1 MDIDLRFVGR
11 PFNLDARD
19 AGMIKPTLKEFFHP
33 KIFMQQFGI
42 IMAGKPLG
50 VPGLNHAE
58 PKNLRVS
65 FLTHWA

>member
-1 MDIDLRFVGR
+1 
-11 PFNLDARD
+11 
-19 AGMIKPTLKEFFHP
+19 MIKPTLKEFFHP